1 MRIVI
6 AALEGAVEIG
16 CIGAFLTIIVAGF
29 GLASGHL

>member
-6 AALEGAVEIG
+6 AALEGVVEIG

-29 GLASGHL
+29 GFATGHL